1 MNRAG
6 AAALTLLLAACGR
19 SDPFDDPDYAAA
31 CHGLPLRS
39 VEERNAALENGYT
52 LNPRYDCIDRRS
64 WEAVQEAQALV
75 ADLVAKAE
83 QEAATQVP
91 APLAANLT
99 EARKGFTTSV
109 QAPANGTPL
118 PSPPA
123 QLFVRSDY
131 LGGEGRKLPAF
142 VTPDPGDGAKHPA
155 IVWLTGG
162 DSSTLD
168 NFWTE
173 GPPQNDQSASAFR
186 KAGMIMMFP
195 TLRGGNTD
203 TGAREF
209 FYGEVDDVRAAAAH
223 LAKLPYVDPARVY
236 LGGHSTGGTLALLV
250 AQSGAEFAGVFA
262 FGPVD
267 QVDRYPKAVMGFD
280 LASMNEQE
288 RQLRSPRH
296 WMGGIRSPTWLI
308 EGTEEPGNIGMLD
321 ALCGRS
327 ESEGVFCV
335 PANGFDH
342 FSVIDAASKKLA
354 ARIVVGVGKDGLL
367 MRADEFAAAN

>member
-1 MNRAG
+1 LSKVCAG
-6 AAALTLLLAACGR
+6 ALALLLAACGR
-19 SDPFDDPDYAAA
+19 PDPFDDPDYAAA
-31 CHGLPLRS
+31 CHGLPMRD
-39 VEERNAALENGYT
+39 VEERQAAMENGYT
-52 LNPRYDCIDRRS
+52 INPRYDCIDRRS
-64 WEAVQEAQALV
+64 WEAVQAAQALV

-83 QEAATQVP
+83 REAQSQPP

-99 EARKGFTTSV
+99 EARKDFTTTV

-118 PSPPA
+118 PSPPPE
-123 QLFVRSDY
+123 LFVRSDY
-131 LGGEGRKLPAF
+131 AGGEGRKLAAF
-142 VTPDPGDGAKHPA
+142 VSPDPGDGAKHPA

-209 FYGEVDDVRAAAAH
+209 FYGEVDDVRAAAEH
-223 LAKLPYVDPARVY
+223 LAQLPYVDPARVY

-250 AQSGAEFAGVFA
+250 AQSGARFAAVFVL
-262 FGPVD
+262 GPVD
-267 QVDRYPKAVMGFD
+267 QVDRYPKSVMGFD
-280 LASMNEQE
+280 LASMNERE

-296 WMGGIRSPTWLI
+296 WMGGIQSPTWLI
-308 EGTEEPGNIGMLD
+308 EGTEQPGNLPMLD
-321 ALCGRS
+321 ALCS
-327 ESEGVFCV
+327 MTDSEGVVCIR
-335 PANGFDH
+335 ASGFDH
-342 FSVIDAASKKLA
+342 FSVIDAVSKKLA
-354 ARIVVGVGKDGLL
+354 ARIVVGTGKDGLL